1 MGTPGTDPGR
11 RVRPASGF
19 LASFRYAGAGIRT
32 AWLSQR
38 NVRVQLAIGLAVIV
52 LGAWL
57 GLDALRWAV
66 LVLTMGLVLGL
77 EMANSAIE
85 ALGDAVSAEDHPLV
99 GQAKDAAAGA
109 VLLVA
114 LVAVVVGLLVLGP
127 PLWQRLFGATY

>member
-1 MGTPGTDPGR
+1 
-11 RVRPASGF
+11 V
-19 LASFRYAGAGIRT
+19 
-32 AWLSQR
+32 QR

-52 LGAWL
+52 VGAWL

-66 LVLTMGLVLGL
+66 LVLTMGLVLGM
-77 EMANSAIE
+77 EMVNSAIE
-85 ALGDAVSAEDHPLV
+85 ALGDAVSSEDHPLV

-127 PLWQRLFGATY
+127 PLWQRLFS